1 MRDIHYDDAASIVNN
16 SRSDDAVI
24 AATDAEDEDKNNAN
38 ANANANNDND
48 NDNDAAN
55 ANENHACMKDIWLVS
70 SVDPIHCHHCHIHQE
85 HANGHNHHNNDNN
98 NDNNN
103 NFIATVDGGVD
114 WRMAEPLP
122 ADNNFVISVDCTYIP
137 IAEPRHAAFDHYSH
151 KHKIYPGSMGEM
163 EIWMGVLADGSWV
176 DSCEPV
182 TVVADA
188 GYLS

>member
-1 MRDIHYDDAASIVNN
+1 
-16 SRSDDAVI
+16 
-24 AATDAEDEDKNNAN
+24 
-38 ANANANNDND
+38 
-48 NDNDAAN
+48 
-55 ANENHACMKDIWLVS
+55 MKDIWLVS
-70 SVDPIHCHHCHIHQE
+70 SVDPIHCHHCHIH
-85 HANGHNHHNNDNN
+85 H
-98 NDNNN
+98 DNNN
-103 NFIATVDGGVD
+103 NFIPTVDGVD
-114 WRMAEPLP
+114 WRMAEPPP
-122 ADNNFVISVDCTYIP
+122 ADDNVISVDCTYIP